1 MTTKPSPEDHG
12 PWREAKGVPPI
23 KAATRE
29 DLVAALRAGWAD
41 FRAMPVYGLLVGL
54 FYVVGGWLFLVV
66 FEAREWRGLI
76 FPVVAGF
83 ALVGPF
89 CSVILY
95 EISRRRQLGLPFGWR
110 DAKDMVRHTTRRQ
123 ILFLG
128 FALMFWLAV
137 WSRVGTVIYLAHF
150 GFNPKPFWE
159 ILPEMFTT
167 SHGISFLIVGHAFG
181 AMFAIVAYSISV
193 LAFPFLLDRDADVI
207 TAIVTSVR
215 AVIASPLVMLGWGVF
230 IGVALVVGTAPLFL
244 GLPLVLPLVG
254 HAAWHLYW
262 RLIGDH

>member
-1 MTTKPSPEDHG
+1 MHRRPI
-12 PWREAKGVPPI
+12 RVQI

-29 DLVAALRAGWAD
+29 DLVAALWAGWAD
-41 FRAMPVYGLLVGL
+41 FRAKSVYGLLVGL
-54 FYVVGGWLFLVV
+54 FYMVGGWLFLVV
-66 FEAREWRGLI
+66 FEAKEWRGLI

-95 EISRRRQLGLPFGWR
+95 EISRRRQLGLPFGRR
-110 DAKDMVRHTTRRQ
+110 DAKGMIRNTTRRQ

-137 WSRVGTVIYLAHF
+137 WSRVGTVIYFTHF
-150 GFNPKPFWE
+150 GFNPKPFSE
-159 ILPEMFTT
+159 ILPDMFTT
-167 SHGISFLIVGHAFG
+167 SYGISFLTVGHAFG
-181 AMFAIVAYSISV
+181 AMFATVAFSISV

-215 AVIASPLVMLGWGVF
+215 AVIIGPFVMLGWGVF
-230 IGVALVVGTAPLFL
+230 IGVALLAGSAPLFL

-254 HAAWHLYW
+254 HAAWHLDR
-262 RLIGDH
+262 RLVEEH